1 MDSIELIG
9 NRAKAASKKTAVLTT
24 VERNNALRSVGD
36 ALIKHS
42 DEIIEANK
50 IDIENARAN
59 GMKPALLDRLSLN
72 GERIKSMV
80 EGLLQVADLEDP
92 IGEITHMKKRP
103 NGLMIGYQKVPL
115 GVVAIIYE
123 SRPNVTVDA
132 FSLTFKSGNAV
143 ILRGGSDC
151 INSNIMLVDIIRDSL
166 KSMGLDEDSIILITD
181 TDRKYVNELMKLNE
195 YVDVI
200 IPRGGAGLIKN
211 VVNNSTVPVI
221 ETGTGNCHVYVDESA
236 DLDMAVN
243 IVYNAK
249 TQRIGVC
256 NACESLVVHRA
267 IADKFIP
274 MVVDKLKE
282 KNVEVRG
289 DSFSM
294 DIDRRIVPA
303 TEEDWGTEYLDYI
316 ISLKTVENIDEA
328 IEHINRYNTGHSEAI
343 VTKDYDNSRKFTQ
356 QIDAAA
362 VYVNAST
369 RFTDGFEFGFGAE
382 IGISTQKIHARGPMG
397 LDALTTGKYVILGD
411 GQVRK

>member
-9 NRAKAASKKTAVLTT
+9 KRAKDASKKTAVLTT

-151 INSNIMLVDIIRDSL
+151 INSNIKLVDIIRDSL
-166 KSMGLDEDSIILITD
+166 KSVGLDEDSIILITD

-267 IADKFIP
+267 IAEKFIP

>member
-9 NRAKAASKKTAVLTT
+9 KRAKAASKKTAVLTT

-267 IADKFIP
+267 IAEKFIP

-369 RFTDGFEFGFGAE
+369 RFTAGFEFGFGAE